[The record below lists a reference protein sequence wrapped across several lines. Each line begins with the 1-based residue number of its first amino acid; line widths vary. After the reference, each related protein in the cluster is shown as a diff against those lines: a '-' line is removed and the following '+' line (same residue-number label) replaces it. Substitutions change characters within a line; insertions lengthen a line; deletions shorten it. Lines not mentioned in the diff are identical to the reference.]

1 MTILCILLLCLFSV
15 SALADE
21 VRLKNGDRITGEIQ
35 DVQGGHLVLRSDYAG
50 QLSIDLDKV
59 DSVSIVD
66 AGGEPHEIGPLD
78 LPSLNVKAY
87 RDASAVDYTGHVFG
101 SATDERGNTTSERL
115 FLRADLMARAR
126 KYRYELSGR
135 VERRAE
141 PPAETTTA
149 WLADGNYDRFLDERH
164 FVYVRGSL
172 EHDPRKDL
180 ELRRTVG
187 AGYGRQVLERR
198 TVSLSVRGG
207 LDHVSED
214 RLAGDDRRY
223 PALGWGIKARYAPR
237 PQLELFHEQ
246 EGFWNLDETQDVVLR
261 TQSGLR
267 VPVADR
273 LKASVQL
280 KLDWERRPSPGRHAT
295 DRTLLF
301 GLDYDF

>member
-1 MTILCILLLCLFSV
+1 MTILFMLLFCLLSV

-35 DVQGGHLVLRSDYAG
+35 EVQGDHLVLRGDYAG

-66 AGGEPHEIGPLD
+66 AGGEVHEIGPLD
-78 LPSLNVKAY
+78 LPSLNVKAF
-87 RDASAVDYTGHVFG
+87 RDASGLDYSGHVFG

-115 FLRADLMARAR
+115 FLRGDLMARAR
-126 KYRYELSGR
+126 KHRYELSGR
-135 VERRAE
+135 VERRKE
-141 PPAETTTA
+141 PAAETINA

-164 FVYVRGSL
+164 FLYVRGSL
-172 EHDPRKDL
+172 EHDLAKDL
-180 ELRRTVG
+180 EQRRTVG
-187 AGYGRQVLERR
+187 GGYGWQVIELRNS
-198 TVSLSVRGG
+198 SLSLRAG
-207 LDHVSED
+207 LDHVAED
-214 RLAGDDRRY
+214 RRTGDDRRY
-223 PALGWGIKARYAPR
+223 PALGWGVKARYAPR

>member
-1 MTILCILLLCLFSV
+1 MAILFMLLFWLLGAP
-15 SALADE
+15 ALADE

-35 DVQGGHLVLRSDYAG
+35 ELQGEHLVVRSDYAG
-50 QLSIDLDKV
+50 KLSVDLDKV

-66 AGGEPHEIGPLD
+66 ADGEVHEVGPLD
-78 LPSLNVKAY
+78 LRSLNVRAY
-87 RDASAVDYTGHVFG
+87 REAPGVDYSGHVFG

-115 FLRADLMARAR
+115 FLRGELMARAR
-126 KYRYELSGR
+126 RYRYELSGR
-135 VERRAE
+135 VERRTE
-141 PPAETTTA
+141 PPAETTNA
-149 WLADGNYDRFLDERH
+149 WLTDGNYDRFLDERH

-172 EHDPRKDL
+172 EHDLAKDL
-180 ELRRTVG
+180 ELRRTLG
-187 AGYGRQVLERR
+187 AGYGRQVLELR
-198 TVSLSVRGG
+198 TVGLSLRGG

-214 RLAGDDRRY
+214 RRSGDDRRY
-223 PALGWGIKARYAPR
+223 PALGWGVKARYAPR
-237 PQLELFHEQ
+237 PNLELFHEQ
-246 EGFWNLDETQDVVLR
+246 EGFWNLDETEDIVLR

>member
-1 MTILCILLLCLFSV
+1 MLCILLLCLFSV

-35 DVQGGHLVLRSDYAG
+35 EVKGEHLVLRSDYAG

-66 AGGEPHEIGPLD
+66 ARGELHEIGALD

-87 RDASAVDYTGHVFG
+87 RDDASAVDYTGHVFG

-115 FLRADLMARAR
+115 FLRGDLMARAR

-141 PPAETTTA
+141 PPAETNTA

-164 FVYVRGSL
+164 FLYARGSL
-172 EHDPRKDL
+172 EHDLPKDL
-180 ELRRTVG
+180 ELRRTLG
-187 AGYGRQVLERR
+187 AGYGWQVLELR
-198 TVSLSVRGG
+198 TASLSVRGG

-214 RLAGDDRRY
+214 RRTGEDRRY

-246 EGFWNLDETQDVVLR
+246 EGFWNLDDTADIVLR

-267 VPVADR
+267 IPVAGR

>member
-1 MTILCILLLCLFSV
+1 MPAIGILLLCLLSI

-35 DVQGGHLVLRSDYAG
+35 DVQGGRLVLRSDYAG

-66 AGGEPHEIGPLD
+66 TEGALHEIGPLD

-87 RDASAVDYTGHVFG
+87 RDGSGVAYSGHVFG

-115 FLRADLMARAR
+115 FLRGDLTARAR

-135 VERRAE
+135 VERRTE
-141 PPAETTTA
+141 PPAATTTA
-149 WLADGNYDRFLDERH
+149 WLTDGNHDRFLDERH
-164 FVYVRGSL
+164 FVYLRGSL
-172 EHDPRKDL
+172 EHDPSKDL

-187 AGYGRQVLERR
+187 AGYGRQVVELR
-198 TVSLSVRGG
+198 TVSLSVRAG

-223 PALGWGIKARYAPR
+223 PALGWGVKARYGPR
-237 PQLELFHEQ
+237 PRLELFHEQ
-246 EGFWNLDETQDVVLR
+246 EGFWNLDETGDVVLR

-273 LKASVQL
+273 LKVSVQL

>member
-1 MTILCILLLCLFSV
+1 MAIFLILLFWLFST

-21 VRLKNGDRITGEIQ
+21 VRLKNGDRITGRIQ
-35 DVQGGHLVLRSDYAG
+35 EVQGDHLVLRSDYAG
-50 QLSIDLDKV
+50 ALSINLDQV
-59 DSVSIVD
+59 SSVSITD
-66 AGGEPHEIGPLD
+66 AQGNVHEIGTLD
-78 LPSLNVKAY
+78 LPSLNVKVY
-87 RDASAVDYTGHVFG
+87 RDGSGVDYSGHVFG
-101 SATDERGNTTSERL
+101 SGTDERGNTTSERL
-115 FLRADLMARAR
+115 FLRGDLMARAR

-141 PPAETTTA
+141 PPAETDTA

-164 FVYVRGSL
+164 FLYARGSL
-172 EHDPRKDL
+172 EHDLPKDL
-180 ELRRTVG
+180 ELRRTFG
-187 AGYGRQVLERR
+187 AGYGWQVLELR
-198 TVSLSVRGG
+198 TASLSVRGG

-214 RLAGDDRRY
+214 RRAGEDRRY

-246 EGFWNLDETQDVVLR
+246 EGFWNLDDAQDIVLR

-267 VPVADR
+267 VPVAER

-295 DRTLLF
+295 DRTLLL